1 MVNIESEKIICQE
14 FVGQFSSAVY
24 FITEW
29 EVITATTQNISTHNL
44 CPLQG
49 AKNIDEEERKARASS
64 GRECDIQLKNA
75 IEGIIIKWA
84 YQVIFKI

>member
-29 EVITATTQNISTHNL
+29 EVITATTQNISSRQTA
-44 CPLQG
+44 G
-49 AKNIDEEERKARASS
+49 RARPEK
-64 GRECDIQLKNA
+64 REN
-75 IEGIIIKWA
+75 
-84 YQVIFKI
+84 